1 MKSCTV
7 TYHADD
13 TSNEVEVLQVRYISH
28 IGGWIDLKG
37 VMSTGVFKEAEH
49 WVEEVAGHTEE
60 PFPVKRREEIYEHI
74 IFEVRS

>member
-1 MKSCTV
+1 M

-13 TSNEVEVLQVRYISH
+13 TSNEVEVLQVSDIGH

-37 VMSTGVFKEAEH
+37 VVSTGVFKEAEH

-60 PFPVKRREEIYEHI
+60 PLPVKRREKC
-74 IFEVRS
+74 